1 MSLSGDGLST
11 SPSRIALVG
20 DFNVE
25 IVAHRAINKCF
36 CLVADAGSEAEAEW
50 VATDRIV
57 PGDETAFGPY
67 AGIWCVPGSP
77 YANTNGA
84 LWAIQ
89 YARTRSVPFLGTCG
103 GYQHALLEYAR
114 HELGLGN
121 SGHTERDPATSLPL
135 LDRMHCPLI
144 EQSQKIL
151 ITNEQFRVTYGGD
164 SGLEGFHCSYGLNS
178 AYERLFAG
186 TALEIVA
193 RSEDGQAR
201 AFQLRGHPFFVGTH
215 FQPERKALTGSAH
228 PLVQAFFAAVT
239 KPAMSHG

>member
-1 MSLSGDGLST
+1 MSLSGDRLST
-11 SPSRIALVG
+11 SQSRIALVG

-36 CLVADAGSEAEAEW
+36 SLIADAGPDLEAEW
-50 VATDRIV
+50 LSTDRIA
-57 PGDETAFGPY
+57 PGDETAFGQY

-77 YANTNGA
+77 YANTHGA

-114 HELGLGN
+114 NELGLQD
-121 SGHTERDPATSLPL
+121 SGHTELDPATSLPL
-135 LDRMHCPLI
+135 LDRMQCPLI
-144 EQSQKIL
+144 EQLQKIL
-151 ITNEQFRVTYGGD
+151 ITHEPFRVIYGGD
-164 SGLEGFHCSYGLNS
+164 SGLEGFRCSYGLNS

-201 AFQLRGHPFFVGTH
+201 AVQLRGHPFFVGTH
-215 FQPERKALTGSAH
+215 FQPERKALTGSVH
-228 PLVQAFFAAVT
+228 PLVQAFLAAVT
-239 KPAMSHG
+239 RPAMSHG